1 MNTQLQ
7 QAHPDDAMHTTKA
20 QTLWA
25 EMNEDEKA
33 VVRFGMLPHDK
44 MIEAEKEGFKGQQLA
59 VALMK
64 CAKAD
69 GGMRA

>member
-1 MNTQLQ
+1 MKTQLQ
-7 QAHPDDAMHTTKA
+7 QHQDVAMYVSKA

-25 EMNEDEKA
+25 EMNENEKA
-33 VVRFGMLPHDK
+33 VVRFGMFPHDK

-59 VALMK
+59 VALMN